1 MANKKQIRSPRSST
15 GNGDFQISNG
25 PVVHTAATPVGEA
38 DTLPKLPGVYD
49 APRLFA
55 IARDPQTIFAYWH
68 VNWPAVFGE
77 ALPEDRQVHVRVLRR
92 DGAEETAVAAE
103 PMAGNVCI
111 NVSPTGPYRL
121 DLGCYGLGNQWKSV
135 VTSDEVVMP
144 AGSIAED
151 ADVDLATIPFHLSF
165 QRLIDLFQLTNCAA
179 LATTIGQLEAR
190 IASDNDDAPLSEEER
205 QLLEQMNISLGELRA
220 ARHSFAL
227 AKKAG
232 ALRKRA
238 ETILGLGG
246 SSPARPFGGGS

>member
-1 MANKKQIRSPRSST
+1 MAHKKQIRGPRSSKA
-15 GNGDFQISNG
+15 NEDFQISNG
-25 PVVHTAATPVGEA
+25 PVVHTTATARGDA
-38 DTLPKLPGVYD
+38 NALPKLFRVCD
-49 APRLFA
+49 VPRLFA
-55 IARDPQTIFAYWH
+55 IARDPQTIFAYWNI
-68 VNWPAVFGE
+68 NWPAVFGE
-77 ALPEDRQVHVRVLRR
+77 AVPEDRQVHVRVLRR

-121 DLGCYGLGNQWKSV
+121 DLGYYGAAKQWTSL

-151 ADVDLATIPFHLSF
+151 AEVDLATIPFHLSF
-165 QRLIDLFQLTNCAA
+165 QRLIDLFQLTNREA
-179 LATTIGQLEAR
+179 LATTIGRLEAR
-190 IASDNDDAPLSEEER
+190 IASEDDAAPLSDEER

-220 ARHSFAL
+220 AWHSFEL

-238 ETILGLGG
+238 EAILGLGG
-246 SSPARPFGGGS
+246 SSLARPFGGGS